1 MPIDPYSPEAAP
13 PSYTLGPNEAMAQQE
28 AANRGSEAERANA
41 EAERQEMNR
50 IEGRGTYIDT
60 YA

>member
-1 MPIDPYSPEAAP
+1 
-13 PSYTLGPNEAMAQQE
+13 MAQQE

-41 EAERQEMNR
+41 EAERPEMNR
-50 IEGRGTYIDT
+50 IEGRGTYIDS